1 MDNSRI
7 FLISDLHIGHRNIL
21 KYCQRP
27 FSSVEE
33 MNNALINNWNS
44 IITNN
49 DRVFMLGDF
58 CLTGK
63 DKIIEVGRAL
73 NGRKTLIM
81 GNHESGSKNTYYQA
95 GFEYISKYPILY
107 NNQILFSH
115 EPIPN
120 TKYFNIHGHIH
131 NKDITEIDYITGN
144 YHLYFNVSA
153 EKINYTPINLKDI
166 PIFNNNNNIIGE

>member
-1 MDNSRI
+1 MFN
-7 FLISDLHIGHRNIL
+7 LISSLGIGAGQSIWNIIINIFSFIPKLMYLITTSFFSILDVLQLLFRKLAGLDSYYIQTGGIESAGDLISGGQTVQQTGDIL
-21 KYCQRP
+21 
-27 FSSVEE
+27 EE
-33 MNNALINNWNS
+33 FILGIF
-44 IITNN
+44 TN
-49 DRVFMLGDF
+49 
-58 CLTGK
+58 
-63 DKIIEVGRAL
+63 
-73 NGRKTLIM
+73 
-81 GNHESGSKNTYYQA
+81 
-95 GFEYISKYPILY
+95 KYPILY